1 MQKFI
6 ADQKACFIHRILS
19 TVLSLIA
26 KCISWA
32 KYTGELMQSKEGQ
45 SLISPV
51 GWGHWL
57 CPQAIPK
64 NTRSSTLGT
73 MVLWVSVWFLNE
85 SH

>member
-51 GWGHWL
+51 G
-57 CPQAIPK
+57 
-64 NTRSSTLGT
+64 
-73 MVLWVSVWFLNE
+73 
-85 SH
+85 